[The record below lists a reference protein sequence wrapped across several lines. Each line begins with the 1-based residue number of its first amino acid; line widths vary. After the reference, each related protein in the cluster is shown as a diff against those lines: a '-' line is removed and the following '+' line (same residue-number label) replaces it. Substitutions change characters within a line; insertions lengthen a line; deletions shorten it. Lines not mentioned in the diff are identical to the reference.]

1 MTKWQV
7 LFLKEIK
14 HLFRDTKTIIQTVVV
29 PTFITPLLIG
39 GIFYYVGSIANEETK
54 KIYDV
59 SFYSEQN
66 IKSESLLKRLNASD
80 RITIINEDTEE
91 GVIDSVSND
100 LSEVGIVLPANFA
113 EKLDTNSNAKVT
125 IYSKNID
132 TFSQAENIV
141 TNTIKD
147 FEEEERASRLID
159 LNLDE
164 DYINPI
170 SIDQEDLTTEEESAG
185 SIFGA
190 ILALFFV
197 MYVMSGSMYP
207 AIDLGAGEKE
217 RGTMETLIST
227 NISSVD
233 IIIGKM
239 LSVTTSAVLT
249 AIFSMLGFAIPLLVI
264 FIFYADSINEY
275 LFSLLS
281 AIINPVALLGVFIL
295 IIPLSVFMGAFLLA
309 ISVYAKTPKEAGLLL
324 GNVLIVFIVP
334 CYIPLINPGLELDI
348 IGALI
353 PCYNLALITNNLIA
367 GTVDWFLYG
376 VALVSTIVYCCI
388 AIYITYIM
396 FDDENVIFRS

>member
-7 LFLKEIK
+7 LLVKEIK
-14 HLFRDTKTIIQTVVV
+14 HLFRDTKTIVQTVVL
-29 PTFITPLLIG
+29 PTFITPLLLG
-39 GIFYYVGSIANEETK
+39 GIFWYVGSIATEETK
-54 KIYDV
+54 KTYDI
-59 SFYSEQN
+59 STYTST
-66 IKSESLLKRLNASD
+66 ESNLITQLNDSDRLNVLTEASID
-80 RITIINEDTEE
+80 EVITSVTDGVTEI
-91 GVIDSVSND
+91 GLVLDNSFLND
-100 LSEVGIVLPANFA
+100 LES
-113 EKLDTNSNAKVT
+113 DSSAKIT

-132 TFSQAENIV
+132 TFSQAKSLV
-141 TNTIKD
+141 TNIIDD
-147 FEEEERASRLID
+147 FEEAERNERLVA
-159 LNLDE
+159 LNLTNE
-164 DYINPI
+164 YVNPI
-170 SIDQEDLTTEEESAG
+170 VIEEEDLTTEQESAG

-197 MYVMSGSMYP
+197 MYVMSGSTYP
-207 AIDLGAGEKE
+207 AVDLGAGEKE

-249 AIFSMLGFAIPLLVI
+249 ATFSMLGFAIPMLVI
-264 FIFYADSINEY
+264 FLFYADSVNEY

-281 AIINPVALLGVFIL
+281 ALLNPVAFLGVFIL

-324 GNVLIVFIVP
+324 GNVLIIFIVP
-334 CYIPLINPGLELDI
+334 CYIPLINPGLELDFV
-348 IGALI
+348 GALI

-388 AIYITYIM
+388 AIYVTYIM

>member
-7 LFLKEIK
+7 LLVKEIK
-14 HLFRDTKTIIQTVVV
+14 HLFRDTKTIVQTVVV
-29 PTFITPLLIG
+29 PTFITPLLLG
-39 GIFYYVGSIANEETK
+39 AIFWYVGSIATEETK
-54 KIYDV
+54 KTYDI
-59 SFYSEQN
+59 STYTST
-66 IKSESLLKRLNASD
+66 ESNLITQLNDSDRLNVLTEASID
-80 RITIINEDTEE
+80 EVITSVTDGVTEI
-91 GVIDSVSND
+91 GLVLDNSFLND
-100 LSEVGIVLPANFA
+100 LES
-113 EKLDTNSNAKVT
+113 DSSAKIT

-132 TFSQAENIV
+132 TFSQAKSLV
-141 TNTIKD
+141 TNIIDD
-147 FEEEERASRLID
+147 FEEAERNERLVA
-159 LNLDE
+159 LNLTNE
-164 DYINPI
+164 YVNPI
-170 SIDQEDLTTEEESAG
+170 VIEEEDLTTEQESAG

-197 MYVMSGSMYP
+197 MYVMSGSTYP
-207 AIDLGAGEKE
+207 AVDLGAGEKE

-249 AIFSMLGFAIPLLVI
+249 ATFSMLGFAIPMLVI
-264 FIFYADSINEY
+264 FLFYADSVNEY

-281 AIINPVALLGVFIL
+281 ALLNPVAFLGVFIL

-309 ISVYAKTPKEAGLLL
+309 ISVYAKSPKEAGLLL
-324 GNVLIVFIVP
+324 GNVLIIFIVP
-334 CYIPLINPGLELDI
+334 CYIPLINPGLELDFV
-348 IGALI
+348 GALI

-388 AIYITYIM
+388 AIYVTYIM

>member
-7 LFLKEIK
+7 LLVKEIK
-14 HLFRDTKTIIQTVVV
+14 HLFRDTKTIVQTVVL
-29 PTFITPLLIG
+29 PTFITPLLLG
-39 GIFYYVGSIANEETK
+39 GIFWYVGSIATEETK
-54 KIYDV
+54 KTYDI
-59 SFYSEQN
+59 STYTST
-66 IKSESLLKRLNASD
+66 ESNLITQLNDSDRLNVLTEASID
-80 RITIINEDTEE
+80 EVITSVTDGVTEI
-91 GVIDSVSND
+91 GLVLDNSFLND
-100 LSEVGIVLPANFA
+100 LES
-113 EKLDTNSNAKVT
+113 DSSAKIT

-132 TFSQAENIV
+132 TFSQAKSLV
-141 TNTIKD
+141 TNIIDD
-147 FEEEERASRLID
+147 FEEAERNERLVA
-159 LNLDE
+159 LNLTNE
-164 DYINPI
+164 YVNPI
-170 SIDQEDLTTEEESAG
+170 VIEEEDLTTEQESAG

-197 MYVMSGSMYP
+197 MYVMSGSTYP
-207 AIDLGAGEKE
+207 AVDLGAGEKE

-249 AIFSMLGFAIPLLVI
+249 ATFSMLGFAIPMVVI
-264 FIFYADSINEY
+264 FLFYADSVNEY

-281 AIINPVALLGVFIL
+281 ALLNPVAFLGVFIL

-324 GNVLIVFIVP
+324 GNVLIIFIVP
-334 CYIPLINPGLELDI
+334 CYIPLINPGLELDFV
-348 IGALI
+348 GALI

-388 AIYITYIM
+388 AIYVTYIM

>member
-7 LFLKEIK
+7 LLVKEIK
-14 HLFRDTKTIIQTVVV
+14 HLFRDTKTIVQTVVV
-29 PTFITPLLIG
+29 PTFITPLLLG
-39 GIFYYVGSIANEETK
+39 AIFWYVGSIATEETK
-54 KIYDV
+54 KTYDI
-59 SFYSEQN
+59 STYTST
-66 IKSESLLKRLNASD
+66 ESNLITQLNDSDRLNVLTEASID
-80 RITIINEDTEE
+80 EVITSVTNGVTEI
-91 GVIDSVSND
+91 GLVLDNSFLND
-100 LSEVGIVLPANFA
+100 LES
-113 EKLDTNSNAKVT
+113 DSSAKIT

-132 TFSQAENIV
+132 TFSQAKSLV
-141 TNTIKD
+141 TNIIDD
-147 FEEEERASRLID
+147 FEEAERNERLVA
-159 LNLDE
+159 LNLTNE
-164 DYINPI
+164 YVNPI
-170 SIDQEDLTTEEESAG
+170 VIEEEDLTTEQESAG

-197 MYVMSGSMYP
+197 MYVMSGSTYP
-207 AIDLGAGEKE
+207 AVDLGAGEKE

-249 AIFSMLGFAIPLLVI
+249 ATFSMLGFAIPMVVI
-264 FIFYADSINEY
+264 FLFYADSVNEY

-281 AIINPVALLGVFIL
+281 ALLNPVAFLGVFIL

-324 GNVLIVFIVP
+324 GNVLIIFIVP
-334 CYIPLINPGLELDI
+334 CYIPLINPGLELDF

-367 GTVDWFLYG
+367 GTVDWFLYA
-376 VALVSTIVYCCI
+376 VALVSTIIYCCI
-388 AIYITYIM
+388 AIYVTYIM